1 MRTLRGRCRV
11 SKREPEN
18 PLQLEMASGVVAAHA
33 GQTVVI
39 LEPIDGS
46 QVRVRDVAT
55 GVEQTVPVYELS
67 GAALGLSRQ
76 DTQRRWEQVR
86 STTRKEWLRARR
98 RERVVLRLI
107 RNDGDAASQIA
118 RASRALGLS
127 RSSVYRLLRR
137 YRQAGQTSS
146 LLVGHRG
153 TPQQHRRLSEPR
165 EAIVTR
171 AIEEKFLT
179 RPRIT
184 VSRLTEEIRI
194 RCLRAALKPVSRKA
208 IEMRIALLD
217 PRVVKRGRHG
227 TKAAHDAFG
236 PVGGTYDVT
245 APLAV
250 MQIDHTPVDAIVVDA
265 RTRKAIARPWLTVAI
280 DVATRVVM
288 GMSVT
293 LEAPSIHSVSLA
305 LTHACL
311 PKDRWIAD
319 RGLDLSWDVLGLPKA
334 LHMDNARE
342 FKSEAIR
349 RGCDEYGIQKIF
361 RPIARPHFG
370 GHIERLIGTLMG
382 RVHLLP
388 GTTTSSV
395 AERGDYNSAKSA
407 TMTLAEFE
415 AWLAL
420 EIAGRYHR
428 QPHRALGISPLAAW
442 EAALKNG
449 LVPSLPA
456 DPRQFTLHFLPM
468 EMRGLRKDGIH
479 LFNIRYWSERL
490 PLIARPGEDL
500 VVRYDPRNLGR
511 IYVLG
516 RDGDYHDIVYA
527 DVRHPPISLW
537 EQRFARASLRAQQRR
552 VDEAGIFKVLDQQH
566 AIVAEAARATRTAR
580 HRRPTPSAQT
590 PEAVVVDYALP
601 TQELESEL
609 LGPRR

>member
-1 MRTLRGRCRV
+1 
-11 SKREPEN
+11 
-18 PLQLEMASGVVAAHA
+18 LEIAAGAIAAHSSR
-33 GQTVVI
+33 TVVI

-46 QVRVRDVAT
+46 NVRVRDLAT
-55 GVEQTVPVYELS
+55 GTEQSVPLGELS
-67 GAALGLSRQ
+67 GAALGLSRK
-76 DTQRRWEQVR
+76 DTQRRWELVR
-86 STTRKEWLRARR
+86 GTTRKGWLRARR

-107 RNDGDAASQIA
+107 RNDGEVAKHIAS
-118 RASRALGLS
+118 ASRALRLS
-127 RSSVYRLLRR
+127 RSSVYRLLQR
-137 YRQAGQTSS
+137 YRQAAQTSS
-146 LLVGHRG
+146 LLLGHRG
-153 TPQQHRRLSEPR
+153 TPPQHRRLSEAR
-165 EAIVTR
+165 EAIVNRT
-171 AIEEKFLT
+171 IEEKFLS
-179 RPRIT
+179 RPRMT

-194 RCLRAALKPVSRKA
+194 RCQRAALKPVSRKA
-208 IEMRIALLD
+208 IEMRIARLD
-217 PRVVKRGRHG
+217 PRLVKRGRHG
-227 TKAAHDAFG
+227 AKAAHDAFG
-236 PVGGTYDVT
+236 PVGGAYDV
-245 APLAV
+245 AEPLAV
-250 MQIDHTPVDAIVVDA
+250 MQIDHTPVDAIVVDSL
-265 RTRKAIARPWLTVAI
+265 TRKAIARPWLTLAI
-280 DVATRVVM
+280 DVATRAVM

-293 LEAPSIHSVSLA
+293 LEAPSVHSVSLA

-311 PKDRWIAD
+311 PKDRWIAE
-319 RGLDLSWDVLGLPKA
+319 RGLDVSWDVMGLPKA

-349 RGCDEYGIQKIF
+349 RGCDEYGIKKIF

-395 AERGDYNSAKSA
+395 AERGDYDSAKSA

-428 QPHRALGISPLAAW
+428 QTHRALGISPLAAW
-442 EAALKNG
+442 EAALARG
-449 LVPSLPA
+449 LVPSLPGN
-456 DPRQFTLHFLPM
+456 PRQFTLHFLPM
-468 EMRGLRKDGIH
+468 EIRGLRKDGIH

-490 PLIARPGEDL
+490 PLIARPGDDL

-552 VDEAGIFKVLDQQH
+552 VDETGIFNILNQQQ

-580 HRRPTPSAQT
+580 RRSTPSAKA
-590 PEAVVVDYALP
+590 PAVVAVNYDLP
-601 TQELESEL
+601 TQELESEI